1 MIVQKHK
8 RLLCITKY
16 IMIISG
22 TLTSIFVIMYIVFH
36 AYGFWAESY
45 ISFFI
50 ALLFAIIFLI
60 AILIHFFIKSVTK
73 QW

>member
-22 TLTSIFVIMYIVFH
+22 TLTSIFVIMSIVYH
-36 AYGFWAESY
+36 IYCFWLDSCV
-45 ISFFI
+45 SFLI
-50 ALLFAIIFLI
+50 ALPFAIIFLI
-60 AILIHFFIKSVTK
+60 AILIHFFIRSVTK